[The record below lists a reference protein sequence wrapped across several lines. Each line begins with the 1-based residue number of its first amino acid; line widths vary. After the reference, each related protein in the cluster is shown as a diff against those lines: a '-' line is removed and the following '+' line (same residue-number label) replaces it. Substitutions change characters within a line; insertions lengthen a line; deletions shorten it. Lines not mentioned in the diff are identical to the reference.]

1 MAEREWA
8 GRWAGGSLPNDINN
22 ILYWVATA
30 GRGRQ
35 RGRGNRVKEQG
46 VRRKKGNGGEKN
58 LGESKRQCVEGRGVM
73 LSGDSARRKIR
84 KRSRDRRQREN
95 KQNRIIREGLSLHK

>member
-30 GRGRQ
+30 GRGSERSEEEGGKGS
-35 RGRGNRVKEQG
+35 RAKEWG
-46 VRRKKGNGGEKN
+46 LRKKKGNGWREN
-58 LGESKRQCVEGRGVM
+58 LRRIEETVCGGQGVT
-73 LSGDSARRKIR
+73 LSADLARRKIR
-84 KRSRDRRQREN
+84 KRSIDRRQGEN
-95 KQNRIIREGLSLHK
+95 KQDKIMRKA

>member
-35 RGRGNRVKEQG
+35 RGRGNRVKERG
-46 VRRKKGNGGEKN
+46 VRGKKGNGGEKN
-58 LGESKRQCVEGRGVM
+58 LGESKRQCVEGRGGHVDWGF
-73 LSGDSARRKIR
+73 SQKKNKEKVDRQEAKRK
-84 KRSRDRRQREN
+84 
-95 KQNRIIREGLSLHK
+95 

>member
-30 GRGRQ
+30 GRGREGGQ
-35 RGRGNRVKEQG
+35 RRAEERREGKGKRANEWGVGEEKKKGKRGRV
-46 VRRKKGNGGEKN
+46 N
-58 LGESKRQCVEGRGVM
+58 LG
-73 LSGDSARRKIR
+73 
-84 KRSRDRRQREN
+84 
-95 KQNRIIREGLSLHK
+95 RIKETVCAGQ

>member
-30 GRGRQ
+30 GRGRETSEEKG
-35 RGRGNRVKEQG
+35 GRGNRGKERG
-46 VRRKKGNGGEKN
+46 VRKKKGNGREN
-58 LGESKRQCVEGRGVM
+58 LG
-73 LSGDSARRKIR
+73 
-84 KRSRDRRQREN
+84 
-95 KQNRIIREGLSLHK
+95 